1 MRLLY
6 DLGILLMNAGLR
18 MAAPFNS
25 KARLWVRGRKDIF
38 RRMAE
43 VVRPDDEVAW
53 LHAASLGEFEQGR
66 PVIEALREA
75 CPRYKILLTFFS
87 PSGYEVRKN
96 YAGADWVFY
105 LPADTPR
112 NARRFLR
119 VFRPKVAVFVKY
131 EFWINYLLAMRKE
144 GTRLYLISS
153 IFRRG
158 QIFFRPYGG
167 LFRRALGAFAHIFV
181 QNDESR
187 ALLERIGV
195 RCVSVTGDTRFDRV
209 CSIAARAKR
218 LPEIERFAA
227 GRPVF
232 VAGGTW
238 PPDEE
243 LLLGMIDRYRDVKF
257 IVVPHEIDPD
267 RIERLIGRIGRPAL
281 RYTQLTPETD
291 SAEAGVLIVD
301 TIGILSSLYRYG
313 RWGYIGG
320 GFGAGI
326 HNTLEAAVF
335 GLPLAFGPHY
345 GKFREACD
353 LIESGGAESIADGA
367 QLLEWFDRL
376 YRDPAATQRAG
387 EACRTYVESHRGAT
401 RRIVD
406 EICR

>member
-119 VFRPKVAVFVKY
+119 IFRPKVAVFVKY

-167 LFRRALGAFAHIFV
+167 LFRRALGAFSHIFV

-187 ALLERIGV
+187 ALLGRIGV

-227 GRPVF
+227 GRGKENTGYACLYIYGTGKICNEGKAQ
-232 VAGGTW
+232 AGDT
-238 PPDEE
+238 
-243 LLLGMIDRYRDVKF
+243 
-257 IVVPHEIDPD
+257 
-267 RIERLIGRIGRPAL
+267 GREGCHR
-281 RYTQLTPETD
+281 ESD
-291 SAEAGVLIVD
+291 AGQH
-301 TIGILSSLYRYG
+301 LY
-313 RWGYIGG
+313 
-320 GFGAGI
+320 
-326 HNTLEAAVF
+326 
-335 GLPLAFGPHY
+335 
-345 GKFREACD
+345 
-353 LIESGGAESIADGA
+353 
-367 QLLEWFDRL
+367 Q
-376 YRDPAATQRAG
+376 
-387 EACRTYVESHRGAT
+387 
-401 RRIVD
+401 
-406 EICR
+406 

>member
-119 VFRPKVAVFVKY
+119 IFRPKVAVFVKY

-167 LFRRALGAFAHIFV
+167 LFRRALGAFSHIFV

-187 ALLERIGV
+187 ALLGRIGV

-209 CSIAARAKR
+209 AEIAAAAKHIDIIDRFKGDKR
-218 LPEIERFAA
+218 L
-227 GRPVF
+227 F
-232 VAGGTW
+232 VAGSTW
-238 PPDEE
+238 NPDEE
-243 LLLGMIDRYRDVKF
+243 LLIRLINDNPDVKF
-257 IVVPHEIDPD
+257 IVAPHEMDEG
-267 RIERLIGRIGRPAL
+267 RMARLAAEAKGGTL
-281 RYTQLTPETD
+281 RYTQCTPHTAYG
-291 SAEAGVLIVD
+291 SKQLLILD
-301 TIGILSSLYRYG
+301 TVGILASVYG
-313 RWGYIGG
+313 YATWSYIGG
-320 GFGAGI
+320 GFGVGI
-326 HNTLEAAVF
+326 HNTLEAATF
-335 GLPLAFGPHY
+335 GLPVAFGPNY
-345 GKFREACD
+345 AKFKEARD
-353 LIESGGAESIADGA
+353 LVTLGAARPVKNYDELRTWFIPLRDNEDFLQKTSRIAKDYTTRH
-367 QLLEWFDRL
+367 Q
-376 YRDPAATQRAG
+376 
-387 EACRTYVESHRGAT
+387 GAT
-401 RRIVD
+401 NIIVKT
-406 EICR
+406 IFH

>member
-18 MAAPFNS
+18 MAAPFNP

-43 VVRPDDEVAW
+43 VVGPDDEVAW

-167 LFRRALGAFAHIFV
+167 LFRRALGAFSHIFV

-187 ALLERIGV
+187 ALLGRIGV

-232 VAGGTW
+232 VAGSTW

-243 LLLGMIDRYRDVKF
+243 LLLGMIDHYRDVKF

-326 HNTLEAAVF
+326 HNTLEAAVY
-335 GLPLAFGPHY
+335 GIPVLFGPRFQ
-345 GKFREACD
+345 KFKEARD
-353 LIESGGAESIADGA
+353 LIKVGGGFSVASKDEFAAKMDELLTCAEV
-367 QLLEWFDRL
+367 L
-376 YRDPAATQRAG
+376 AAAG
-387 EACRTYVESHRGAT
+387 ESAGQFVKGNAGAT
-401 RRIVD
+401 DGILK
-406 EICR
+406 ELAL